1 VKTGSIR
8 LLKVDPHLSDR
19 LVQAALPP
27 NNPSYE
33 GVSYSVV
40 EKDLTDHLQSGS
52 QGINHGKK
60 TLVSAFLGSTS
71 SFM

>member
-8 LLKVDPHLSDR
+8 LLKVDPHLSDQ
-19 LVQAALPP
+19 LVQAAL
-27 NNPSYE
+27 NNPSNG

-40 EKDLTDHLQSGS
+40 EQDLTGYLQSGS

-60 TLVSAFLGSTS
+60 TLVSPFLGSTS